1 MASFCVFV
9 LWFCDPWRVLFE
21 RGLLLLEGGLGRG
34 VCLRLGFF
42 FCLRR

>member
-21 RGLLLLEGGLGRG
+21 RVGYWRGGLGGG